1 MPRAE
6 IFAENGLSK
15 HQGHD
20 DGETSEGT
28 SERQYSRL
36 AKQAYTR
43 SGLGVGFTDLL
54 FDDEEEYFD
63 ANDGNTWTVQSSK
76 TWHKKHLFPKPI
88 RRVCGSIVDDEL
100 FQLGIVLLIAI
111 NAIML
116 GIGTFDFV
124 EKNPRLDFIFESFD
138 FILLIV
144 FTLELGMQ
152 FIYREIRIFKSGW
165 LVFDFFSIVFSWC
178 FNELQVIRA
187 FRVFRALR
195 LISRIDTMRKLVE
208 ALLLVLPK
216 ILCIGTLLCLVIYV
230 FGVLFTNLFR
240 FSYRDGYTSSD
251 YFSTLDATLFTLF
264 QIMTMDS
271 WAEICKECMNQYIW
285 AWCPFVVYVVTSGFV
300 VVNLI
305 IAVICD
311 SISSLQS
318 FVEPEKDGG
327 VEFKHTLTVDRK
339 SQLQRQIDDLTVML
353 EQMQASQHVFM
364 STLERLTIQLGES
377 GVVKLERNKI

>member
-1 MPRAE
+1 
-6 IFAENGLSK
+6 
-15 HQGHD
+15 
-20 DGETSEGT
+20 
-28 SERQYSRL
+28 
-36 AKQAYTR
+36 
-43 SGLGVGFTDLL
+43 
-54 FDDEEEYFD
+54 
-63 ANDGNTWTVQSSK
+63 
-76 TWHKKHLFPKPI
+76 
-88 RRVCGSIVDDEL
+88 
-100 FQLGIVLLIAI
+100 
-111 NAIML
+111 
-116 GIGTFDFV
+116 
-124 EKNPRLDFIFESFD
+124 
-138 FILLIV
+138 
-144 FTLELGMQ
+144 
-152 FIYREIRIFKSGW
+152 
-165 LVFDFFSIVFSWC
+165 
-178 FNELQVIRA
+178 
-187 FRVFRALR
+187 
-195 LISRIDTMRKLVE
+195 
-208 ALLLVLPK
+208 
-216 ILCIGTLLCLVIYV
+216 
-230 FGVLFTNLFR
+230 VLFTNLFR

-318 FVEPEKDGG
+318 FVEPEKDGV

-353 EQMQASQHVFM
+353 EQMQASQHLFM